1 MTTNVKFV
9 VFYELTK
16 YTIFD
21 KRVNGCGNKLKLLE
35 SIMKYYLLGKSGL
48 RVSELALG
56 AMTFGTEWGWGTEKN
71 EARKMLDLYIDNGG
85 NFVDTADVYTNGSSE
100 KMLGEFLGEKRQQLV
115 LSTKYTIST
124 HPGDPN
130 GSGNHRKNM
139 VRSVETSLQRMK
151 TDYIDLLYLHIW
163 DGTTPV
169 EEILRAMDDLVR
181 AGKVL
186 YLGIC
191 TTPAWQIARMQTIAD
206 LRGWSPLIALQI
218 EYNLIERTTERD
230 LIPMANEMG
239 LGVVPFSP
247 LSSGLLSGT
256 YSREDFLSKSGSTPG
271 NSGTRKN
278 TLEYLGKF
286 TERNMEI
293 VDEVKK
299 VAAEAQKSPA
309 QVALAWLLS
318 KSTVTSV
325 LLGASKLEQL
335 ENNLG
340 SLNAHLSADQIKRLD
355 DISRIA
361 MGYPHEHLANPT
373 IQQQISGG
381 VEVRRK

>member
-1 MTTNVKFV
+1 
-9 VFYELTK
+9 
-16 YTIFD
+16 
-21 KRVNGCGNKLKLLE
+21 
-35 SIMKYYLLGKSGL
+35 
-48 RVSELALG
+48 
-56 AMTFGTEWGWGTEKN
+56 
-71 EARKMLDLYIDNGG
+71 
-85 NFVDTADVYTNGSSE
+85 
-100 KMLGEFLGEKRQQLV
+100 MLGEFLGEKRQQIV
-115 LSTKYTIST
+115 LSTKYTINT

-130 GSGNHRKNM
+130 GGGNHRKNM
-139 VRSVETSLQRMK
+139 VHSVETSLQRMK

-181 AGKVL
+181 AGKAL
-186 YLGIC
+186 YMGIC
-191 TTPAWQIARMQTIAD
+191 STPAWQIARMQAIAD
-206 LRGWSPLIALQI
+206 LRGWSALIALQV
-218 EYNLIERTTERD
+218 EYNLIERTTERE

-247 LSSGLLSGT
+247 LSSGLLSGK

-286 TERNMEI
+286 TERNMNI

-299 VAAEAQKSPA
+299 VASEVQKSPA

-318 KSTVTSV
+318 KSAVTSV

-335 ENNLG
+335 ENNLD
-340 SLNAHLSADQIKRLD
+340 SLSTHLSPDQIKRLD
-355 DISRIA
+355 DMSRIA
-361 MGYPHEHLANPT
+361 MGFPHEHLANPT
-373 IQQQISGG
+373 IQQMISGG

>member
-1 MTTNVKFV
+1 M
-9 VFYELTK
+9 
-16 YTIFD
+16 
-21 KRVNGCGNKLKLLE
+21 R
-35 SIMKYYLLGKSGL
+35 YYLLGKSGL

-56 AMTFGTEWGWGTEKN
+56 AMSFGTDWGWGTEIN
-71 EARKMLDLYIDNGG
+71 EARKMLDLYLDSGG
-85 NFVDTADVYTNGSSE
+85 NFVDTANCYTNGSSE
-100 KMLGEFLGEKRQQLV
+100 RMLGEFLGERRQQIV

-130 GSGNHRKNM
+130 GGGNHRKSM
-139 VRSVETSLQRMK
+139 ARSVETSLQRLK

-186 YLGIC
+186 YVGMSD
-191 TTPAWQIARMQTIAD
+191 TPAWQISRMQAIAD
-206 LRGWSPLIALQI
+206 LRGWSPLVALQI
-218 EYNLIERTTERD
+218 EYNLIERTTERE

-247 LSSGLLSGT
+247 LANGLLSGK
-256 YSREDFLSKSGSTPG
+256 YSREECLNESGSTG
-271 NSGTRKN
+271 FQGSRKSGI
-278 TLEYLGKF
+278 ESLGKF

-299 VAAEAQKSPA
+299 VASEVQKSPA

-340 SLNAHLSADQIKRLD
+340 SLNTPLSPDQIKRLD
-355 DISRIA
+355 AISRVD
-361 MGYPHEHLANPT
+361 MGFPHEHLANPM
-373 IQQQISGG
+373 IKQMISGG
-381 VEVRRK
+381 VEVHRK

>member
-1 MTTNVKFV
+1 MQ
-9 VFYELTK
+9 
-16 YTIFD
+16 
-21 KRVNGCGNKLKLLE
+21 
-35 SIMKYYLLGKSGL
+35 YYLLGKSGL

-56 AMTFGTEWGWGTEKN
+56 AMSFGTEWGWGTEIN

-85 NFVDTADVYTNGSSE
+85 NFVDTANCYTNGSSE
-100 KMLGEFLGEKRQQLV
+100 RMLGEFLGEKRQQIV

-130 GSGNHRKNM
+130 GGGNHRKSM
-139 VRSVETSLQRMK
+139 IRSVETSLQRLK

-186 YLGIC
+186 YVGMSD
-191 TTPAWQIARMQTIAD
+191 TPAWQISRMQAIAD
-206 LRGWSPLIALQI
+206 LRGWSPLVALQI
-218 EYNLIERTTERD
+218 EYNLIERTTERE

-247 LSSGLLSGT
+247 LAAGLLSGK
-256 YSREDFLSKSGSTPG
+256 YSREECLNESGSTG
-271 NSGTRKN
+271 FQGSRKN
-278 TLEYLGKF
+278 GLETLGKF

-293 VDEVKK
+293 VDEVRK
-299 VAAEAQKSPA
+299 VASEVQKSPA

-335 ENNLG
+335 ENNLD
-340 SLNAHLSADQIKRLD
+340 SLNTHLSPDQINRLD
-355 DISRIA
+355 AISRVD
-361 MGYPHEHLANPT
+361 MGFPHQHLANPT
-373 IQQQISGG
+373 LRQTISGG

>member
-1 MTTNVKFV
+1 
-9 VFYELTK
+9 
-16 YTIFD
+16 
-21 KRVNGCGNKLKLLE
+21 
-35 SIMKYYLLGKSGL
+35 MKYYLLGKSGL

-56 AMTFGTEWGWGTEKN
+56 AMTFGTEWGWGTEGN
-71 EARKMLDLYIDNGG
+71 EARRMLDLYIENGG
-85 NFVDTADVYTNGSSE
+85 NFVDTANVYTNGSSE
-100 KMLGEFLGEKRQQLV
+100 KMLGEFLGEKRRQIV
-115 LSTKYTIST
+115 LSTKYTINT

-130 GSGNHRKNM
+130 GGGNHRKNM
-139 VRSVETSLQRMK
+139 VGSVETSLHRMR

-169 EEILRAMDDLVR
+169 DEILRAMDDLVR

-186 YLGIC
+186 YMGISS
-191 TTPAWQIARMQTIAD
+191 TPAWQIARMQAVAD
-206 LRGWSPLIALQI
+206 IRGWSALIALQV

-247 LSSGLLSGT
+247 LSSGLLSGK
-256 YSREDFLSKSGSTPG
+256 YSREDFLRKSGSTPG

-286 TERNMEI
+286 TERNMNI
-293 VDEVKK
+293 VDEVKQ
-299 VAAEAQKSPA
+299 VASEVQKSPA

-335 ENNLG
+335 ENNLD
-340 SLNAHLSADQIKRLD
+340 SLNTHLSPDQIERLD
-355 DISRIA
+355 DMSRIA
-361 MGYPHEHLANPT
+361 MGFPHEHLANPT
-373 IQQQISGG
+373 IQQMISGG
-381 VEVRRK
+381 VEVRRI

>member
-1 MTTNVKFV
+1 MSEITMN
-9 VFYELTK
+9 YH
-16 YTIFD
+16 
-21 KRVNGCGNKLKLLE
+21 LLCR
-35 SIMKYYLLGKSGL
+35 SGL
-48 RVSELALG
+48 RVSDLCLG

-85 NFVDTADVYTNGSSE
+85 NFVDTANVYTNGSSE
-100 KMLGEFLGEKRQQLV
+100 KMLGEFLGEKRQQIV
-115 LSTKYTIST
+115 LSTKYTINT
-124 HPGDPN
+124 RPGDPN
-130 GSGNHRKNM
+130 SGGNHRKNM

-151 TDYIDLLYLHIW
+151 TDYIDLLYLHVW
-163 DGTTPV
+163 DGTTSI

-186 YLGIC
+186 YVGIC
-191 TTPAWQIARMQTIAD
+191 TTPAWQISRMQAMAD

-218 EYNLIERTTERD
+218 EYNLIERTPERD

-247 LSSGLLSGT
+247 LSSGLLSGK
-256 YSREDFLSKSGSTPG
+256 YSREDFQNKSGSTG
-271 NSGTRKN
+271 FQGSRKN
-278 TLEYLGKF
+278 AIETLGKF
-286 TERNMEI
+286 TQRNMQI

-299 VAAEAQKSPA
+299 VASEVKKSPA

-340 SLNAHLSADQIKRLD
+340 SLTTHLGPDQIKRLD
-355 DISRIA
+355 EISRVE
-361 MGYPHEHLANPT
+361 MGFPHEHLANPM
-373 IQQQISGG
+373 IKQMISGG
-381 VEVRRK
+381 VEVHRR

>member
-1 MTTNVKFV
+1 M
-9 VFYELTK
+9 
-16 YTIFD
+16 
-21 KRVNGCGNKLKLLE
+21 R
-35 SIMKYYLLGKSGL
+35 YYLLGKSGL
-48 RVSELALG
+48 RVSELAFG
-56 AMTFGTEWGWGTEKN
+56 AMSFGTDWGWGTEIK

-85 NFVDTADVYTNGSSE
+85 NFVDTANFYTNGSSE
-100 KMLGEFLGEKRQQLV
+100 KMLGELLGEKRQQIV
-115 LSTKYTIST
+115 LSTKHTVST

-130 GSGNHRKNM
+130 GGGNHRKSM
-139 VRSVETSLQRMK
+139 VRSVETSLQRLK

-169 EEILRAMDDLVR
+169 EEIFRAMDDLVS

-186 YLGIC
+186 YVGISD
-191 TTPAWQIARMQTIAD
+191 TPAWQISRMQAIAD

-230 LIPMANEMG
+230 LIPMASEMG
-239 LGVVPFSP
+239 LGVVTFSP
-247 LSSGLLSGT
+247 LSSGLLSGK
-256 YSREDFLSKSGSTPG
+256 YSREDFLSKSGSAAG

-299 VAAEAQKSPA
+299 VASEVQKSPA
-309 QVALAWLLS
+309 QVALAWLLP
-318 KSTVTSV
+318 KSAVTPV
-325 LLGASKLEQL
+325 LLGASKIEQL

-340 SLNAHLSADQIKRLD
+340 SLNTHLSSDQIKRLD
-355 DISRIA
+355 DMSRIA
-361 MGYPHEHLANPT
+361 MGFPHEHLANPT
-373 IQQQISGG
+373 IQQMISGG

>member
-1 MTTNVKFV
+1 M
-9 VFYELTK
+9 
-16 YTIFD
+16 
-21 KRVNGCGNKLKLLE
+21 
-35 SIMKYYLLGKSGL
+35 MKYYLLGRSGL

-56 AMTFGTEWGWGTEKN
+56 AMSFGTQWGWGADAG
-71 EARKMLDLYIDNGG
+71 EARRMLDLYIDNGG
-85 NFVDTADVYTNGSSE
+85 NFVDTANFYTNGASE
-100 KMLGEFLGEKRQQLV
+100 QMLGEFLGAQRHQIV
-115 LSTKYTIST
+115 LATKYTFST

-130 GSGNHRKNM
+130 GGGNHRKSM
-139 VRSVETSLQRMK
+139 VRSVETSLQRLA

-186 YLGIC
+186 YTGISD
-191 TTPAWQIARMQTIAD
+191 TPAWQISRMQAIAE
-206 LRGWSPLIALQI
+206 LRGWSALVALQI

-239 LGVVPFSP
+239 LAVVPFSA
-247 LSSGLLSGT
+247 LANGLLSGK
-256 YSREDFLSKSGSTPG
+256 YSAQDFRNGSGEPG
-271 NSGTRKN
+271 FQGSRKN
-278 TLEYLGKF
+278 ALQTLGRF
-286 TERNMEI
+286 TERNRQI
-293 VDEVKK
+293 VEAVKQVAGEV
-299 VAAEAQKSPA
+299 QKSPA

-340 SLNAHLSADQIKRLD
+340 ALHTHLSPEQIERLD
-355 DISRIA
+355 ELSRVE
-361 MGYPHEHLANPT
+361 MGFPHQHLANPT
-373 IQQQISGG
+373 IRQAICGG
-381 VEVRRK
+381 VEVQRR

>member
-1 MTTNVKFV
+1 
-9 VFYELTK
+9 
-16 YTIFD
+16 
-21 KRVNGCGNKLKLLE
+21 
-35 SIMKYYLLGKSGL
+35 MKYYLLGKSGL

-56 AMTFGTEWGWGTEKN
+56 AMTFGTEWGWGIEIN

-85 NFVDTADVYTNGSSE
+85 NFVDTANFYTNGSSE
-100 KMLGEFLGEKRQQLV
+100 RMLGELLGEKRQQIV
-115 LSTKYTIST
+115 LSTKYTFST

-130 GSGNHRKNM
+130 GGGNHRKSM
-139 VRSVETSLQRMK
+139 VRSVETSLQRLK

-186 YLGIC
+186 YVGISD
-191 TTPAWQIARMQTIAD
+191 TPAWQISRMQAIAD
-206 LRGWSPLIALQI
+206 LRGWAPLVALQI
-218 EYNLIERTTERD
+218 EYNLIERTTERE

-239 LGVVPFSP
+239 LGLVPWSP
-247 LSSGLLSGT
+247 LASGLLSGK
-256 YSREDFLSKSGSTPG
+256 YSREDFLNKSGSTG
-271 NSGTRKN
+271 FQGSRKN
-278 TLEYLGKF
+278 AIETLGKF
-286 TERNMEI
+286 TQRNMQI

-299 VAAEAQKSPA
+299 SPS

-318 KSTVTSV
+318 RSTVTSV

-340 SLNAHLSADQIKRLD
+340 SLNTHLSPDQIKRLN
-355 DISRIA
+355 DISRLA

-373 IQQQISGG
+373 IQQHISGG